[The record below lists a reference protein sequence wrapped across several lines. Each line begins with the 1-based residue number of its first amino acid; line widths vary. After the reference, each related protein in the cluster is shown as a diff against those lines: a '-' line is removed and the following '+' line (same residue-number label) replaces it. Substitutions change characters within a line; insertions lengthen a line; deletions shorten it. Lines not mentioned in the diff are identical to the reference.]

1 MVLQVEP
8 ALLQIEPML
17 LQIEPVLLQIEPV
30 LLQIEPMLL
39 QKKFPKLGEY
49 TNISNFQYSIFQFS
63 IKIERYLT

>member
-8 ALLQIEPML
+8 ALLQIEPM
-17 LQIEPVLLQIEPV
+17 LLQIEPV